1 MIEDYLQ
8 RIMLLIPPVLLA
20 LSAHECAHG
29 WVAGRLGDPTARML
43 GRVTLNPIKH
53 LDPIGTL
60 AIFLTGLF
68 GWAKPV
74 PVNPRNF
81 RDPTRAMMWVALA
94 GPATNLFLAAVFAG
108 VFKVMVAYGGAG
120 FASSSV
126 TGPLFLMVWISVRLN
141 VALAIFNMLPLPPL
155 DGSKVLTH
163 LLPTDKAISFSKLEP
178 YGFVILMVLI
188 MTGIVHEVMSPLIM
202 ITVKLLIG
210 GMGGASL

>member
-53 LDPIGTL
+53 LDPVGTL

>member
-1 MIEDYLQ
+1 MTEDYLQ

-29 WVAGRLGDPTARML
+29 WVAARLGDPTARML

-108 VFKVMVAYGGAG
+108 VFKLMVAYGGAG

-126 TGPLFLMVWISVRLN
+126 TGPLFVMVWISVRLN

-163 LLPTDKAISFSKLEP
+163 LLPTDKAVSFSKLEP

-188 MTGIVHEVMSPLIM
+188 MTGVVHEVMSPLIL